1 MKTKPTMKRKIQ
13 AGMVLLCT
21 FSAVAH
27 AASEDK
33 RSTLN
38 DVIKK
43 YSAQTIIRLDVN
55 GEYQFKLKDG
65 SHRPIRLISVEEH
78 RDSVIGKVRKAEVNV
93 AVDGKSLSLVCG
105 PYVMPVETEGI
116 RIQADMT
123 SRPRRVQFSLWDAKD
138 PIVYTDRFSFPLRDY
153 LLFSHGTQSYN
164 EVVHLG

>member
-1 MKTKPTMKRKIQ
+1 MKPTIKRIQ
-13 AGMVLLCT
+13 VGIVLLCT
-21 FSAVAH
+21 FSVIAQ
-27 AASEDK
+27 AASGDK
-33 RSTLN
+33 RNTLD

-43 YSAQTIIRLDVN
+43 YSAQTIIRLNVN
-55 GEYQFKLKDG
+55 SEYQFKLNDG
-65 SHRPIRLISVEEH
+65 SHKSIRLISVEEH
-78 RDSVIGKVRKAEVNV
+78 RDSIIRKVRRAEVNV
-93 AVDGKSLSLVCG
+93 TVNGKSLCLVCG